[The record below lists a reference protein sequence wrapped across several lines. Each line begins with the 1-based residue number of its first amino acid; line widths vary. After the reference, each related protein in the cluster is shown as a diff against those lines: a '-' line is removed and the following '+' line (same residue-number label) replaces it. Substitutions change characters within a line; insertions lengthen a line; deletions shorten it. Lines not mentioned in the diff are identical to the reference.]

1 MSDSDLALTVNELS
15 VGFDHRSGHWN
26 VIDGATLSLRRGKT
40 LALVGESGCG
50 KSLLTLALMGLVD
63 RPGRVT
69 AGVLEFAGTS
79 YNLSDQSSLA
89 PLRGARAGMVFQE
102 PMSALNPVFTVGA
115 QIAENLDAHE
125 LAQEHVVRGLA
136 VEWLRRVGL
145 PDPERA
151 YDMYPRELSGGMK
164 QRAMIAMA
172 LAAEPEVLF
181 ADEPTT
187 ALDATVQ
194 GQILMLLRTLQRE
207 RNLAML
213 LVTHDL
219 GLVRQY
225 ADEVG
230 IMYAGQIVEVATV
243 QALLAAPQHPY
254 TQALLACR
262 PGAAAPGAELPTIA
276 GAVPRP
282 QNFVAGCRFAP
293 RCAQR
298 LERCE
303 HERPRWQALAD
314 ERGAACWLHDSPA

>member
-1 MSDSDLALTVNELS
+1 M
-15 VGFDHRSGHWN
+15 N
-26 VIDGATLSLRRGKT
+26 VIDDVALSLTPGKT

-50 KSLLTLALMGLVD
+50 KSLLSLALLGLVD

-69 AGVLEFAGTS
+69 AGELEFAGS
-79 YNLSDQSSLA
+79 RFELSEQDTLA

-115 QIAENLDAHE
+115 QIAENLEIHGRIGEHDA
-125 LAQEHVVRGLA
+125 RGLA
-136 VEWLRRVGL
+136 IDWLRRVGL
-145 PDPERA
+145 PDPQQA
-151 YDMYPRELSGGMK
+151 YDAFPHQLSGGMK
-164 QRAMIAMA
+164 QRVMIAMT

-194 GQILMLLRTLQRE
+194 GQILTLLRTLQRE

-219 GLVRQY
+219 GLVHRY
-225 ADEVG
+225 ADDVA
-230 IMYAGQIVEVATV
+230 IMYAGQIVEVAPV
-243 QALLAAPQHPY
+243 PDLLSTPRHPY

-262 PGAAAPGAELPTIA
+262 PGRAEPGAPLATIA

-282 QNFVAGCRFAP
+282 QNFVSGCRFAP
-293 RCAQR
+293 RCDRR
-298 LERCE
+298 LAYCE
-303 HERPRWQALAD
+303 TNRPRWQSLTQ
-314 ERGAACWLHDSPA
+314 EHGVACWLHDAAP